1 MARHCQKR
9 DVVGAWFLIQSPK
22 RGCTFIKASFNKHM
36 KRMLEYVAK
45 MTDEQF
51 DEQRNSVLT
60 QYSEKD
66 LNLD

>member
-1 MARHCQKR
+1 
-9 DVVGAWFLIQSPK
+9 
-22 RGCTFIKASFNKHM
+22 
-36 KRMLEYVAK
+36 MLETVAK